1 MFLPHIL
8 ASSSLGPAGLLLAR
22 WSQTREEEHTPEHVV
37 LVRCQCSSTLP
48 QTCSALG
55 FHFGTVLS
63 SPTTWLRIALL
74 LLTSST
80 TLPHHKRVPACSV
93 HTSEQTRC
101 VCPAP
106 QICKKEKIWEDVSW
120 ESHQLPSN
128 AWPGQLMNPSREHQ
142 SWNSKR
148 PPVSHSSS
156 KPTKLSSKRPVLS
169 VNSRLQPQREGLICN
184 PRYHRTPPPVPPVPA
199 FCRQQMWREWSSL
212 AW

>member
-1 MFLPHIL
+1 MLWHSVPDLFSFGFSLRDCSFFSYNLAEDSIAPPHIQHHP
-8 ASSSLGPAGLLLAR
+8 SSSQA
-22 WSQTREEEHTPEHVV
+22 
-37 LVRCQCSSTLP
+37 
-48 QTCSALG
+48 
-55 FHFGTVLS
+55 
-63 SPTTWLRIALL
+63 
-74 LLTSST
+74 
-80 TLPHHKRVPACSV
+80 VPACSV
-93 HTSEQTRC
+93 HASEQTRC

-128 AWPGQLMNPSREHQ
+128 AWPGQLTNPSPEHQ

-199 FCRQQMWREWSSL
+199 FCRQQM
-212 AW
+212 